1 MSTTPAPSSVKL
13 ALREAL
19 QQQVLPALEEL
30 VNGLPETL
38 SDAAQAERH
47 LRQGALAVAR
57 LLLAAWG
64 RAADPAVE
72 RPECPACRL
81 PMRHKGYKEGG
92 SVTTL
97 GPVRFRRP
105 RYRCQQCGAECYPHD
120 AQLRFLGHA
129 VSWPLAQV
137 VSRLAA
143 LLGSFEQAR
152 DEVVEGYGV
161 RLAKQTVTAVAEAAG
176 GEVLRHEDQGRH
188 KVAGRQEPLPD
199 SPLQPDRACVFADGT
214 TVHTEGDWHEVRV
227 ATATAT
233 NAQGEQ
239 VARQSR
245 ARFLPVA
252 DFAWVLV
259 LLARSVGYQNARLRA
274 FVADGAHWLWKLAED
289 YFPSAI
295 QILDWYHLAEHVHK
309 AAGAVFGEGSAGA
322 KAWAEARKE
331 ELWQGKATEALRAV
345 EQELTRVRSPS
356 KRAALV
362 ELRTYVENN
371 RGRVDYPRYR
381 ELGLPVG
388 SGQVEAQCKSLV
400 GARCK
405 LAGMRNWTYPGA
417 EAVLRLRAA
426 VQDGSYAKL
435 WQQRLNLAA

>member
-1 MSTTPAPSSVKL
+1 MSTTPAPSPVKR
-13 ALREAL
+13 ALLEKL
-19 QQQVLPALEEL
+19 HGDVLPALEQL
-30 VNGLPETL
+30 VHALPDALT
-38 SDAAQAERH
+38 DAAQAERQI
-47 LRQGALAVAR
+47 RAGALAAAR

-64 RAADPAVE
+64 RAADRAVT
-72 RPECPACRL
+72 RPECPHCRL

-92 SVTTL
+92 AVTTL
-97 GPVRFRRP
+97 GHVRFRRP
-105 RYRCQQCGAECYPHD
+105 RYRCEPCGAECYPHD
-120 AQLRFLGHA
+120 AQLRFLGRA

-137 VSRLAA
+137 VSRQAA

-152 DEVVEGYGV
+152 DALAEDYGV
-161 RLAKQTVTAVAEAAG
+161 RLAKQTVADVAEAAG
-176 GEVLRHEDQGRH
+176 GEALRHEDQRRLQ
-188 KVAGRQEPLPD
+188 VAGRQEPLPD
-199 SPLQPDRACVFADGT
+199 TPLAPDRACVFADGT

-233 NAQGEQ
+233 DAQGEQ
-239 VARQSR
+239 LARQSR

-259 LLARSVGYQNARLRA
+259 LLARAVGYQNARLRA

-295 QILDWYHLAEHVHK
+295 QVLDWYHLAEHVHK

-322 KAWAEARKE
+322 TAWAEARKD
-331 ELWQGKATEALRAV
+331 ELWQGKVGASLGEV
-345 EQELTRVRSPS
+345 EQELARVRSPS

-362 ELRTYVENN
+362 ELRTYLENN

-405 LAGMRNWTYPGA
+405 LAGMRNWTYAGA

-435 WQQRLNLAA
+435 WQQRLNPAA